1 MDKCHVAKKHG
12 IALLCMIFALALLF
26 DTNMPPYAAEA
37 HEWYL
42 IARIALRWAP
52 PAYDT
57 TLASL
62 QALVGFRTNYGSKGR
77 VLICGIDL
85 HVSLS
90 GDERL

>member
-62 QALVGFRTNYGSKGR
+62 QALVRLIYNGSKGR
-77 VLICGIDL
+77 LLIRCIDL
-85 HVSLS
+85 HVSLF
-90 GDERL
+90 GDE